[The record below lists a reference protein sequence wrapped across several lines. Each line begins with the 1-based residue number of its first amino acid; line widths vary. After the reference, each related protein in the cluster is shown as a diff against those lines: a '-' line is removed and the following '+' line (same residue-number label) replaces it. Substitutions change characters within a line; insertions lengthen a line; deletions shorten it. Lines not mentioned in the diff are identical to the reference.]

1 MLLVETRNFKLETNL
16 ELQTSNSKLSMIS
29 NSKPIIH
36 EPPVKVKPS
45 VDDKVL
51 TSIELSVLDD
61 SYVYVHCSFD
71 NMWREALI
79 RIWKTTFLID
89 RASGAKSGLV
99 HAENI
104 SVAPLWTV
112 IPDNCIHNFILIFSA
127 LPKSCSSFD
136 LVEEIPQ
143 PGGFVVK
150 AIQRNARDVYHV
162 TMA

>member
-1 MLLVETRNFKLETNL
+1 MIA
-16 ELQTSNSKLSMIS
+16 NSKT
-29 NSKPIIH
+29 IIQDQ
-36 EPPVKVKPS
+36 PVKVKPA

-71 NMWREALI
+71 NMWKEALI

-89 RASGAKSGLV
+89 HGSGAKSTLV

-104 SVAPLWTV
+104 SIAPLWTV
-112 IPDNCIHNFILIFSA
+112 IPDNRIHNFILIFSA
-127 LPKSCSSFD
+127 LPKSCSAFD
-136 LVEEIPQ
+136 LIEEIPQ

-150 AIQRNARDVYHV
+150 DIQRNARDVYHV